1 MYIIVMR
8 KKLPDDQKKRKVSF
22 TIDPKIFQLFEK
34 YCKENQI
41 ENHSSFIEKIIV
53 QNLEKK

>member
-1 MYIIVMR
+1 MR

-22 TIDPKIFQLFEK
+22 TMDPKIFQLFEK